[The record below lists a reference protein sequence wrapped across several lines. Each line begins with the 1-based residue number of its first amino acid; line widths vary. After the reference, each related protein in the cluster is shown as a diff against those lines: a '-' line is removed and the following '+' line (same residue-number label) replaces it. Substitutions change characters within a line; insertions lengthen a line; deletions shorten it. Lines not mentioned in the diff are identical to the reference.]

1 MRVKPIAVVLL
12 ASSILLMS
20 ACGSDKDGGSAT
32 YAEPGNTAQTNGQEI
47 INKEN
52 FTDVSVNP
60 DESQEQPEGTAGQ
73 LYSLAFQAMFS
84 LDEGLN
90 GNMEYIALDLSEL
103 TQLTDQDK
111 TYILDSFADYEV
123 TVRDAT
129 FEELTQEEE
138 NFEDSM
144 SLSGVLLQVK
154 KVDVGEDSAV
164 IEGSKYRSGT
174 GAVGT
179 KITLKLEDGTWNV
192 TDSSMTWIS

>member
-1 MRVKPIAVVLL
+1 MRVKSIAVVLL
-12 ASSILLMS
+12 ASSLLLMS
-20 ACGSDKDGGSAT
+20 ACGSNKEGGSAT
-32 YAEPGNTAQTNGQEI
+32 HVKPGSTPPTNGQEI
-47 INKEN
+47 INKEDI
-52 FTDVSVNP
+52 TGVSVNLDEPQMQP
-60 DESQEQPEGTAGQ
+60 DGTAGQ

-84 LDEGLN
+84 MDEGLN

-111 TYILDSFADYEV
+111 AYILDSFAAYEV

-129 FEELTQEEE
+129 FEQLAKEEE

-144 SLSGVLLQVK
+144 ALSGVLLQVQ

-164 IEGSKYRSGT
+164 IEGSKYRSGK

>member
-60 DESQEQPEGTAGQ
+60 DESQEQPDGTAGQ

-84 LDEGLN
+84 FDEGLN

-111 TYILDSFADYEV
+111 SYILDSFADYEV

-129 FEELTQEEE
+129 FEELAQEEE

-164 IEGSKYRSGT
+164 IEGSKYRSGK